1 MCIKNKLMKNLLSLI
16 FIVFVFSETKAE
28 NIIPIVEG
36 DKNAV
41 IKIKIYESMTCRH
54 CADFHTKV
62 YPLSLIHI

>member
-1 MCIKNKLMKNLLSLI
+1 MKNLLSLI

-41 IKIKIYESMTCRH
+41 IKIKIYE
-54 CADFHTKV
+54 
-62 YPLSLIHI
+62 